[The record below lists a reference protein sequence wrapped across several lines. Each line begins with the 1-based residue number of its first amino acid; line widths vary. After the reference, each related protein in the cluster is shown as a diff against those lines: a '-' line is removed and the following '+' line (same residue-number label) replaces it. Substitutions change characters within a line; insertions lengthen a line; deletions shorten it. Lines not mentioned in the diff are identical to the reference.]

1 MTRKVALN
9 TLGCKMNQYES
20 DSLASDF
27 IKAGYDVVPFDSPA
41 DVYIINTCT
50 VTNKSD
56 RKSRN
61 SINKARK
68 QENAVVVVTGCYVD
82 STKHNLEKTTGITFL
97 IENKRKN
104 QIFQMVEA
112 YFNGELEHDNRVKD
126 VFDFHT
132 TDKGLRTRAT
142 IKIQDGCDSFCS
154 YCIIPYV
161 RGAGVSRG
169 TTDIIESI
177 KSHLDQG
184 FKEIVLTGINM
195 SCYSYEGIGFLGL
208 IKMILDIEGD
218 WRLRISSLEPD
229 MMDDKIVELFKHPRM
244 TPHLHLCLQN
254 GSESILKDMK
264 RTYSFK
270 EYKRIISMIR
280 SEIPGF
286 NVTTDLIVG
295 FPGESDELF
304 TESIDAAKEIGFGHI
319 HTFKYSMREGTKAA
333 ESKQQVDEKVKSA
346 RSEEVRLLGEN
357 LKHSYR
363 KSLIGTTQRIL
374 VEKVD
379 SEGNAKG
386 FGEYYVPVIFKGD
399 GILVNSFVTVII
411 NDIENGSDPKL
422 IAKII

>member
-1 MTRKVALN
+1 MLSRRVALN

-27 IKAGYDVVPFDSPA
+27 MKGGYKVVPFDEEA

-68 QENAVVVVTGCYVD
+68 QDNAVVVVTGCYVD
-82 STKHNLEKTTGITFL
+82 STKHNLEKSTGITFL

-104 QIFQMVEA
+104 QIFHMVEA
-112 YFNGELEHDNRVKD
+112 YFNGEITHDNGVKD

-132 TDKGLRTRAT
+132 TDRGLRTRAT

-161 RGAGVSRG
+161 RGEGTSRPLE
-169 TTDIIESI
+169 DVISSI
-177 KSHLDQG
+177 KSHLDEG

-195 SCYSYEGIGFLGL
+195 SCYNSNGVGFTGL
-208 IKMILDIEGD
+208 IKSILDIEGD

-229 MMDDKIVELFKHPRM
+229 MMDDEIVKLFKHPRM
-244 TPHLHLCLQN
+244 TPHLHLCLQS
-254 GSESILKDMK
+254 GSEQVLKDMK
-264 RTYSFK
+264 RTYSYA
-270 EYKRIISMIR
+270 EYKRIVLMIKK
-280 SEIPGF
+280 EIPLF

-295 FPGESDELF
+295 FPSETDEKFEESLE
-304 TESIDAAKEIGFGHI
+304 ACRQIGFGHI

-333 ESKQQVDEKVKSA
+333 EIKKQVNEKVKSS
-346 RSEEVRLLGEN
+346 RSEVIRKIGVD
-357 LKHSYR
+357 LKRNYR
-363 KSLIGTTQRIL
+363 NSLIGSTQRVLI
-374 VEKVD
+374 ER
-379 SEGNAKG
+379 SENGICSG
-386 FGEYYVPVIFKGD
+386 YGDYYVPVKFRGD
-399 GILVNSFVTVII
+399 NLESNQFISVKITALQGDPDSYLIGEVI
-411 NDIENGSDPKL
+411 
-422 IAKII
+422 